1 MRLSSASAKARSVS
15 VDKRASTTV
24 ASGCCAVM
32 LSEAAFV
39 SAAGS
44 HSYSRK
50 RILTVPSIMSSAD
63 PGQLESSSLLPGHLR
78 LREVI

>member
-1 MRLSSASAKARSVS
+1 
-15 VDKRASTTV
+15 
-24 ASGCCAVM
+24 M
-32 LSEAAFV
+32 LSKAAFV
-39 SAAGS
+39 SAAGN
-44 HSYSRK
+44 HSSARK